1 MQTPSVQKFA
11 EAVGDSPT
19 RRRTFFQNGIITW
32 KRACPTKSGFA
43 ARSNRPRLP
52 PVETGL
58 SPSPE
63 AQQAAPLRG
72 ICGRSANRNDV
83 VGDEPTFTGDDHPHR
98 NAFRLVAVAAK
109 QEVHNSNSRAK
120 TQR

>member
-1 MQTPSVQKFA
+1 MQTPSVQKFP
-11 EAVGDSPT
+11 EAAGDSPT

-58 SPSPE
+58 APSPE
-63 AQQAAPLRG
+63 TQQAAPLRG

-83 VGDEPTFTGDDHPHR
+83 VGDDRTLAGDDHSQR
-98 NAFRLVAVAAK
+98 NAFRFVVVAAM